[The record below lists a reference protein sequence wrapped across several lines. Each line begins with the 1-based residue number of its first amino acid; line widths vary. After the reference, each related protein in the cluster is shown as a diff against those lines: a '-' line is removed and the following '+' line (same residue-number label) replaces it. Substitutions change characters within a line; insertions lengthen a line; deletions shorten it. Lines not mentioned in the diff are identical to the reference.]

1 VRQEERAVIP
11 GFLAG
16 LAIGLAIVIVV
27 LIVRSRRRGMTS
39 PGEGAQVTSAS
50 PTSTPEITDHSGLH
64 LRRQVVKQRMVA
76 KVTPDGLTVTID
88 GQDYHRLED
97 IPDPARAAE
106 VRTLLASTT
115 ASVTDPTT
123 RASMEKE
130 LRDIGIEPDGP
141 SAG

>member
-1 VRQEERAVIP
+1 VIP

-16 LAIGLAIVIVV
+16 LAIGIVIVA
-27 LIVRSRRRGMTS
+27 LIIRARRRPNASSAAG
-39 PGEGAQVTSAS
+39 GAQATSRPSQIAD
-50 PTSTPEITDHSGLH
+50 PGGIHI
-64 LRRQVVKQRMVA
+64 RRQVVKQRMVA
-76 KVTPDGLTVTID
+76 KVTPTGLTVTID

-97 IPDPARAAE
+97 IPDPKLAAE

-130 LRDIGIEPDGP
+130 LRDVGIEPD
-141 SAG
+141 A

>member
-1 VRQEERAVIP
+1 MIP

-16 LAIGLAIVIVV
+16 LAIGIVIVIV
-27 LIVRSRRRGMTS
+27 LLIARSRRRPSATPS
-39 PGEGAQVTSAS
+39 GEGQVG
-50 PTSTPEITDHSGLH
+50 TSTHEVADHGGIH
-64 LRRQVVKQRMVA
+64 LRRQVVKERMVA

-97 IPDPARAAE
+97 IPDPALAAQ

-130 LRDIGIEPDGP
+130 LRDIGIEPDETSG
-141 SAG
+141 GR

>member
-1 VRQEERAVIP
+1 MVIP

-16 LAIGLAIVIVV
+16 LAIGVVIVV
-27 LIVRSRRRGMTS
+27 VLLIVRSRRQ
-39 PGEGAQVTSAS
+39 PGPTPPADGLPPKPTPPQSA
-50 PTSTPEITDHSGLH
+50 DHGGIH
-64 LRRQVVKQRMVA
+64 LRHQVVVNERMVA

-97 IPDPARAAE
+97 IPDQARAAQ

-115 ASVTDPTT
+115 ASVADPTT

-130 LRDIGIEPDGP
+130 LRAIGIEPDGP
-141 SAG
+141 STGS